1 MGSPQLVAGGVAGV
15 PCAARPGGGQ
25 KQSGEEKRKE
35 RQKKI
40 VGNRREGAAATHSRA
55 RARQDGGV
63 AAQRRT
69 AGWRRPWA
77 RRSRDCPAAA
87 LCPRG
92 ARQRRHTPTGALAE
106 GLARGTAR
114 RPTPDAATVARRRP
128 RQWRERRRPRARR
141 APPPAAGVWA
151 PAAAATAVAPLTVSG
166 RATAPVLGGGM
177 NVRRVRR
184 GRTHADP
191 SWGVPLGRDS
201 RAGRA
206 PFSATA
212 WSWTGEDG
220 PRLLRARRPW
230 RDASF
235 PRQRL
240 RR

>member
-25 KQSGEEKRKE
+25 KQNGEEKRKE

-114 RPTPDAATVARRRP
+114 RPTRRRS
-128 RQWRERRRPRARR
+128 
-141 APPPAAGVWA
+141 
-151 PAAAATAVAPLTVSG
+151 PAAAPASGVPAAVTAVAPLTVSG

-220 PRLLRARRPW
+220 PRLFRARRPW